1 MESLERVLREH
12 PFLVGLHE
20 DHVKLLTGCAQNL
33 RFAPGELLLREGSEE
48 PTLFLVRQG
57 TVALEAHRPGSPPSC
72 VETLGPGDALGV
84 SWVLGAQG
92 PQAAAA
98 ALDARAAA
106 GNARRL
112 RPPRQRAHLQP
123 GDRSGGPRI
132 ARDDRRLSRCFGD
145 KSHELNRR
153 SRGTQRLLR
162 DLCALLFNKGSF
174 S

>member
-33 RFAPGELLLREGSEE
+33 RFAPGELLLREGSDE
-48 PTLFLVRQG
+48 PTLYLIRQG

-92 PQAAAA
+92 AQAAAA
-98 ALDARAAA
+98 GLDARARDAVLA
-106 GNARRL
+106 FALDGACLRQKMATDDRFGHALSRRL
-112 RPPRQRAHLQP
+112 LERVYLRLARLRLQSL
-123 GDRSGGPRI
+123 DMY
-132 ARDDRRLSRCFGD
+132 A
-145 KSHELNRR
+145 
-153 SRGTQRLLR
+153 
-162 DLCALLFNKGSF
+162 
-174 S
+174 